1 LTSTDLTLNV
11 TPLNNVLIDINFI
24 KSTVKAH
31 MMRITDSILNSTEY
45 LDVDKNKAFES
56 DGSVTQKN
64 SRLVILSRQIDRD
77 N

>member
-1 LTSTDLTLNV
+1 LTSTDLTQNV

-64 SRLVILSRQIDRD
+64 SRLVILSQQIDRD

>member
-64 SRLVILSRQIDRD
+64 SRLVILSQQIDRD